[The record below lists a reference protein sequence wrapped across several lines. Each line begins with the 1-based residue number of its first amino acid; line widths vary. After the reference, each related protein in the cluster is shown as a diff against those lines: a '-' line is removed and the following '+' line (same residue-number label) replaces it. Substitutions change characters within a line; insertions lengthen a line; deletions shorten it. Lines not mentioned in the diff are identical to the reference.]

1 MRPRDF
7 LWHCAGMCWWERM
20 KREEYSL
27 RRFFCFICIYT
38 SSNFLSIFIFF
49 AFIIFILFPVIYTLF
64 LFLLFAFYYLYFPL
78 FYIYLGTL
86 NQLMALRPEKGA
98 SAVNNR
104 MTEAI
109 KDKYGVKRW
118 VFIYYFWFI
127 AYDSFIIY

>member
-1 MRPRDF
+1 
-7 LWHCAGMCWWERM
+7 MCTCRRRVPWTFQIPHATQRLLMTLCWNVLVRENE
-20 KREEYSL
+20 KR
-27 RRFFCFICIYT
+27 R
-38 SSNFLSIFIFF
+38 IFF
-49 AFIIFILFPVIYTLF
+49 EKIFLFHLYLHFIKFFINFYIFRIYHFHFISSYLYTF

-109 KDKYGVKRW
+109 KDKYGVKR
-118 VFIYYFWFI
+118 
-127 AYDSFIIY
+127 